1 VTGIPA
7 TREMTQRLRDVL
19 GGFALRGGQVQ
30 SGHLLAPVMSGRANL
45 CVPVTGRGE
54 LDAGRTGNPLSSL
67 AAQPAPICVVLP
79 RAV

>member
-1 VTGIPA
+1 
-7 TREMTQRLRDVL
+7 MTQRLRDAL

-30 SGHLLAPVMSGRANL
+30 SSGHLLAAVMSGRANL
-45 CVPVTGRGE
+45 CVTGDTGRGE

-67 AAQPAPICVVLP
+67 SAQPAPICVVLP